1 MVTLKHGESLILTW
15 KTAALLPGA
24 QRPERACRDR
34 LSPVYRGTW
43 NRTMKKGTI
52 DTQWVTTLTRQRL
65 ATGRKR
71 ALRSRSVRAARSVCS
86 EYRSRTIHPRKFL
99 DRWGLPYHAMG
110 DSIALAATAMASE
123 ARPGSETVA
132 EVYGGIPGT
141 CEGLPLPVEKQ
152 SRNGMQ
158 PSEQRPG
165 LWGGFP
171 PPSAANHWKASGY
184 RRPSSKQG
192 RRDGA
197 SGRLS
202 RLIVAFESRV
212 TLLGRSL

>member
-1 MVTLKHGESLILTW
+1 M
-15 KTAALLPGA
+15 
-24 QRPERACRDR
+24 
-34 LSPVYRGTW
+34 
-43 NRTMKKGTI
+43 MKGTI
-52 DTQWVTTLTRQRL
+52 DTQWVSTPTRQRL
-65 ATGRKR
+65 ATSRKR

-86 EYRSRTIHPRKFL
+86 EYRSRTIEPRTFIA
-99 DRWGLPYHAMG
+99 RWGLPDHVKG

-152 SRNGMQ
+152 PRNGMQ

-165 LWGGFP
+165 PWGAIP
-171 PPSAANHWKASGY
+171 RPAAAKHWNASGN
-184 RRPSSKQG
+184 RRPSSRQG
-192 RRDGA
+192 RRDGV

-202 RLIVAFESRV
+202 RLIVAIESRV